1 MAVSA
6 PVSCSALEGQAE
18 GPVVAARGIEE
29 ISRCSP
35 RLSWGVAAVVP
46 GEEVEEEEDMKG
58 SHEDQDDD
66 DDDDDCCC
74 EVGSAA
80 GTAAFCAGWG
90 I

>member
-18 GPVVAARGIEE
+18 GPVVAARGMEE

-35 RLSWGVAAVVP
+35 SDDWGGASVEGGA
-46 GEEVEEEEDMKG
+46 EEPEEEDVKG
-58 SHEDQDDD
+58 SHEDHDEEDG
-66 DDDDDCCC
+66 C

-80 GTAAFCAGWG
+80 GTAVCCAGWG
-90 I
+90 IWD